1 MAWQPDYCTSVELKA
16 YERIPDTD
24 DDAQVAL
31 AISAASRAVDR
42 TANRQFGLVAS
53 AEDRYYTPRWDRRR
67 CRWVVDIDDV
77 QTAVGLLVFADL
89 DGSGDYA
96 TALTDYVALKPVN
109 AAVEAK
115 PWTQMVVL
123 PTSPVSPCADEDSVA
138 VTAKFGWTTVPTPV
152 KQATLLQASRFLK
165 RKDAPFGVAG
175 SPDAGS
181 ELRLLAKVDPDVAV
195 ILGPFT
201 RQWGAV

>member
-1 MAWQPDYCTSVELKA
+1 MAWAPDYVTAAELKA

-42 TANRQFGLVAS
+42 YCNRQFGLVAS
-53 AEDRYYTPRWDRRR
+53 VEDRFYTPRWDKRR
-67 CRWVVDIDDV
+67 CRWVVDIDDL
-77 QTAVGLLVFADL
+77 QTVVGLLVFADL

-96 TALTDYVALKPVN
+96 TNLTDYGALKPVN
-109 AAVEAK
+109 AAAK
-115 PWTQMVVL
+115 SRPWTQLVVL
-123 PTSPVSPCADEDSVA
+123 PSSPVKPCAEEDSA
-138 VTAKFGWTTVPTPV
+138 QVTAKYGWTTVPTPV

-175 SPDAGS
+175 SPDSGS
-181 ELRLLAKVDPDVAV
+181 EVRLLAKVDPDVAV
-195 ILGPFT
+195 VLGPYV
-201 RQWGAV
+201 RQWGAA